1 MSNRF
6 DSKEVFK
13 ERFKLEVSE
22 MYGRNFEE
30 TSSIERYQVLGH
42 MIRDYVGINWRET
55 KNAIKKKETKQLY
68 YFSMEFLMG
77 RLFTN
82 NLMNLGLYDVV
93 KEGLE
98 DLGMDINEMEEMES
112 DAGLGNGGLGRLA
125 ACFMDSLAS
134 LNLSL
139 IHI

>member
-1 MSNRF
+1 MRKERKSMSNRF

-55 KNAIKKKETKQLY
+55 KMRSKRKRQSSYIISPWN
-68 YFSMEFLMG
+68 F
-77 RLFTN
+77 
-82 NLMNLGLYDVV
+82 
-93 KEGLE
+93 
-98 DLGMDINEMEEMES
+98 
-112 DAGLGNGGLGRLA
+112 
-125 ACFMDSLAS
+125 
-134 LNLSL
+134 
-139 IHI
+139 